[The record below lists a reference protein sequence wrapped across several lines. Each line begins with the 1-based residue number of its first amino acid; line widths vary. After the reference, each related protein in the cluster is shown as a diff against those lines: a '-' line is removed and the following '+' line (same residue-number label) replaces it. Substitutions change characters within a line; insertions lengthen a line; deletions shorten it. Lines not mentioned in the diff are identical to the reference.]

1 MTPLVFAT
9 ARGGYTKFIHFLLKA
24 GADPNIPD
32 DVCFVFF
39 SIYFADLV
47 CNMSSIKAS
56 DDTTSSI
63 IQLFLLFGE
72 LFWNE
77 FRLLCV
83 VDYANGKLHL
93 CVV

>member
-47 CNMSSIKAS
+47 CNMSLYSIKAS
-56 DDTTSSI
+56 DDTI
-63 IQLFLLFGE
+63 IQIFLLSGE
-72 LFWNE
+72 LFGNE
-77 FRLLCV
+77 FRLLRV
-83 VDYANGKLHL
+83 VFFTEL
-93 CVV
+93 